1 MAYSVFDLFR
11 IGIGPSSSHTVG
23 PMRAAAQFAKD
34 LAEKGL
40 LVSVYQVRCELMG
53 SLGATGKGHATDI
66 AVMLGLVGQTP
77 SGVCSRKVPAFLEN
91 VEKTHQLNLNGTQAI
106 EFVRERDITFE
117 PQRVAKFHTNAMQLT
132 ATDSQGQV
140 VYSRRYYSVGGGF
153 IVAASQS
160 DLETIEVPTKVKVQS
175 ENKLPYVYKNAQ
187 ELVELANKHNLDIAT
202 IVRANER
209 TMRSDA
215 EIDQELDHIWTT
227 MEGCIERGLT
237 AEGALPGPFAV
248 QRRAKSLASRLEGK
262 TVLDDP
268 LIALDWV
275 NAWGFAVGEENAC
288 GGRVV
293 TCPTNGAA
301 GVIPAVLKYYTTFI
315 PHADQEGI
323 RKFLLTAGAIG
334 LLYKQ
339 NASISGAEVGCQGEV
354 GVACSMAAGA
364 LASVLGA
371 TVDQVENAAEI
382 GMEHHLGLTC
392 DPVAGQVQIPC
403 IERNAVAAVK
413 ALNASRL
420 ALSGT
425 GSHVVSLDTVMQTM
439 FETGKDMQSKYRE
452 TSTGGLAVNL
462 IEC

>member
-23 PMRAAAQFAKD
+23 PMRAANQFAKD
-34 LAEKGL
+34 LADSGL
-40 LVSVYQVRCELMG
+40 LLSVHRVCCELMG

-66 AVMLGLVGQTP
+66 AVVLGLAGQTP
-77 SGVCSRKVPAFLEN
+77 SGVCSRKVPTFLSE
-91 VEKTHQLNLNGTQAI
+91 VEKTHRLSLNDVHVIDFDRQ
-106 EFVRERDITFE
+106 RDIVFE
-117 PQRVAKFHTNAMQLT
+117 PERIAKFHTNAMQLT
-132 ATDSQGQV
+132 AIDANGVV

-153 IVAASQS
+153 IVAGSTQ
-160 DLETIEVPTKVKVQS
+160 DPEVVEVPSKVKTQS
-175 ENKLPYVYKNAQ
+175 EAKLPHVYKNAR
-187 ELVELANKHNLDIAT
+187 ELVDLAKRENVDIAT
-202 IVRANER
+202 IVRANEL
-209 TMRSDA
+209 TTRSEI
-215 EIDQELDHIWTT
+215 EIDQELDHIWSV
-227 MEGCIERGLT
+227 MQDCIERGLT
-237 AEGALPGPFAV
+237 AEGVLPGPFEV
-248 QRRAKSLASRLEGK
+248 KRRAKSLASRLDGK

-315 PHADQEGI
+315 PHADDEGI

-425 GSHVVSLDTVMQTM
+425 GTHVVSLDTVMQTM

>member
-11 IGIGPSSSHTVG
+11 VGIGPSSSHTVG

-34 LAEKGL
+34 LAEQSL
-40 LVSVYQVRCELMG
+40 LGRTVRVHCELMG
-53 SLGATGKGHATDI
+53 SLGATGQGHATDI
-66 AVMLGLVGQTP
+66 AVMLGLAGQTP
-77 SGVCSRKVPAFLEN
+77 SGVCSRKVPEFLN
-91 VEKTHQLNLNGTQAI
+91 DVEKTGKIKINGTHEI
-106 EFVRERDITFE
+106 EFHRATDIVFE
-117 PQRVAKFHTNAMQLT
+117 PEKVAKFHTNAMQLT
-132 ATDSQGQV
+132 AVDSDGAV
-140 VYSRRYYSVGGGF
+140 LYSRRYYSVGGGF
-153 IVAASQS
+153 IVAGSIS
-160 DLETIEVPTKVKVQS
+160 NPETVEVPKKVKTQAEEV
-175 ENKLPYVYKNAQ
+175 LPYVYKNAQ
-187 ELVELANKHNLDIAT
+187 ELVSLAKRDGIDIAT
-202 IVRANER
+202 IVRCNER
-209 TMRSDA
+209 TQRTDA
-215 EIDQELDHIWTT
+215 EIDAMLDNVWSV
-227 MEGCIERGLT
+227 MQDCIERGLT
-237 AEGALPGPFAV
+237 TEGVLPGPFEV
-248 QRRAKSLASRLEGK
+248 QRRAASLMKRLEGK

-301 GVIPAVLKYYTTFI
+301 GVIPAVLKYYITFI
-315 PHADQEGI
+315 PHADKEGV

-364 LASVLGA
+364 LAAVLGA

-425 GSHVVSLDTVMQTM
+425 GSHVVSLDTVMHTM
-439 FETGKDMQSKYRE
+439 YETGRDMQSKYRE
-452 TSTGGLAVNL
+452 TSTGGLAVNM

>member
-34 LAEKGL
+34 LADKGL
-40 LVSVYQVRCELMG
+40 LSSIHQVRCELMG

-66 AVMLGLVGQTP
+66 AVMLGLSGQTP
-77 SGVCSRKVPAFLEN
+77 AGVCSRKVPEFLAGVEN
-91 VEKTHQLNLNGTQAI
+91 THCLNLNGTQAI
-106 EFVRERDITFE
+106 EFVRQRDIVFE

-132 ATDSQGQV
+132 AWDALGQV

-153 IVAASQS
+153 IVVANQN
-160 DLETIEVPTKVKVQS
+160 DPETVETPSKVKAQA
-175 ENKLPYVYKNAQ
+175 ETQLPYVYKNAR
-187 ELVELANKHNLDIAT
+187 ELVELAKAHQVDIAS

-215 EIDQELDHIWTT
+215 EIDRELDHIWSV
-227 MEGCIERGLT
+227 MQECIDRGLT
-237 AEGALPGPFAV
+237 TEGTLPGPFEV
-248 QRRAKSLASRLEGK
+248 KRRAKSLASRLNGK

-315 PHADQEGI
+315 AQADKEGV

-420 ALSGT
+420 ALSGS

-452 TSTGGLAVNL
+452 TSTGGLAVNI

>member
-11 IGIGPSSSHTVG
+11 VGIGPSSSHTVG
-23 PMRAAAQFAKD
+23 PMRAAGQFAKD
-34 LAEKGL
+34 LADKGL
-40 LVSVYQVRCELMG
+40 LSSVHRVCCELMG
-53 SLGATGKGHATDI
+53 SLGATGQGHATDV
-66 AVMLGLVGQTP
+66 AVMLGLAGYTP
-77 SGVCSRKVPAFLEN
+77 SGVCSQEIPTLTVQ
-91 VEKTHQLNLNGTQAI
+91 VEKTRKLNLMGTRQI
-106 EFVRERDITFE
+106 DFDRQQDIVFE

-132 ATDSQGQV
+132 ASDADGNV
-140 VYSRRYYSVGGGF
+140 IYSRRYYSVGGGF
-153 IVAASQS
+153 IVVGSPK
-160 DLETIEVPTKVKVQS
+160 DPETVEVPAKVKAQS
-175 ENKLPYVYKNAQ
+175 ETTLPFVYRNAR
-187 ELVELANKHNLDIAT
+187 ELVNLAKKENVDIAT
-202 IVRANER
+202 IICANEC
-209 TMRSDA
+209 TMRSLD
-215 EIDQELDHIWTT
+215 EIHQELDHIWSV
-227 MEGCIERGLT
+227 MQECIDRGL
-237 AEGALPGPFAV
+237 AADGVLPGPFEV
-248 QRRAKSLASRLEGK
+248 KRRAKSLALRLKGK
-262 TVLDDP
+262 TIMDDP

-288 GGRVV
+288 AGRVV

-315 PHADQEGI
+315 KGADENGI
-323 RKFLLTAGAIG
+323 RRFLLTAGAIG

-364 LASVLGA
+364 LAAVMGA

-413 ALNASRL
+413 AINAARL